1 MEHVWFTV
9 FGIFFIFMTSTLGAA
24 VVFLFQKEISR
35 KLNAI
40 FLGFA
45 SGVMLAASVWSL
57 LIPAIEQSQKTY
69 GAFSFFPAAS
79 GIILGGA
86 FLVLLDKALP
96 KSKRPE
102 IEDLQELPALT
113 KSNRTRAR
121 HLFLAITLHNI
132 PEGLAVGF
140 AFGAA
145 AVIGTTTAY
154 LSALGVAI
162 GIGIQNFPEG
172 AAISL
177 PMKAAV
183 NDNKKAFFYGAI
195 SALVEPLAAILGY
208 FLAKSLQI
216 LQPWLLSFAAGAMLF
231 VAAEDLIP
239 SSKLETSPRLGAW
252 GVLFGFVAMMIL
264 DVALG

>member
-1 MEHVWFTV
+1 MEHTWITV
-9 FGIFFIFMTSTLGAA
+9 FGIFFIFFTSTLGAA
-24 VVFLFQKEISR
+24 VVFLFKKEISP

-57 LIPAIEQSQKTY
+57 LIPAIEQSKPSF
-69 GAFSFFPAAS
+69 GAFS
-79 GIILGGA
+79 
-86 FLVLLDKALP
+86 VLLDKVLP
-96 KSKRPE
+96 KSKP
-102 IEDLQELPALT
+102 LQAGEGQEPRSLIQ
-113 KSNRTRAR
+113 SNRTRAR

-145 AVIGTTTAY
+145 AVIGTTAAY
-154 LSALGVAI
+154 LSALGVGI
-162 GIGIQNFPEG
+162 GIGVQNFPEG

-177 PMKAAV
+177 PMKSAV
-183 NDNKKAFFYGAI
+183 QSNKKAFFFGAV
-195 SALVEPLAAILGY
+195 SALVEPIAATLGY

-252 GVLFGFVAMMIL
+252 GVLVGFVAMMIL

>member
-1 MEHVWFTV
+1 MEHVWLTV
-9 FGIFFIFMTSTLGAA
+9 FGISFIFITSTLGAA
-24 VVFLFQKEISR
+24 VVFLFKKEISA
-35 KLNAI
+35 KANTI

-57 LIPAIEQSQKTY
+57 LIPAINQAKETL
-69 GAFSFFPAAS
+69 GAFSFLPAAG
-79 GIILGGA
+79 GIMLGGL

-96 KSKRPE
+96 KTSNKGE
-102 IEDLQELPALT
+102 KQNLIQESE
-113 KSNRTRAR
+113 KTRAR

-145 AVIGTTTAY
+145 AVLGTTAAY

-177 PMKAAV
+177 PMKAALK
-183 NDNKKAFFYGAI
+183 NDKKAFLYGVA
-195 SALVEPLAAILGY
+195 SALVEPLAASLGY

-216 LQPWLLSFAAGAMLF
+216 FQPWLLSFAAGAMLF
-231 VAAEDLIP
+231 VAVEDLIP
-239 SSKLETSPRLGAW
+239 DSKLKTCPYLGAW
-252 GVLFGFVAMMIL
+252 GALFGFVAMMIL

>member
-1 MEHVWFTV
+1 MEHVWITI
-9 FGIFFIFMTSTLGAA
+9 FGIFFIFFTSTLGAA
-24 VVFLFQKEISR
+24 VVFLFKKEISP

-57 LIPAIEQSQKTY
+57 LIPAIEQSKPSF
-69 GAFSFFPAAS
+69 GAFSFLPAAC
-79 GIILGGA
+79 GIFLGGA

-96 KSKRPE
+96 KSKP
-102 IEDLQELPALT
+102 LQAGDGQQPRSLIQ
-113 KSNRTRAR
+113 SNRTRAR

-145 AVIGTTTAY
+145 AVIGTTAAY
-154 LSALGVAI
+154 LSALGVGI
-162 GIGIQNFPEG
+162 GIGVQNFPEG

-177 PMKAAV
+177 PMKSAV
-183 NDNKKAFFYGAI
+183 QSNKKAFFFGAV
-195 SALVEPLAAILGY
+195 SALVEPIAATLGY

-231 VAAEDLIP
+231 VAGEDLIP

-252 GVLFGFVAMMIL
+252 GVLVGFVAMMIL

>member
-1 MEHVWFTV
+1 MEHVWLTV
-9 FGIFFIFMTSTLGAA
+9 FGISFIFIMSTLGAA
-24 VVFLFQKEISR
+24 VVFLFKKEISV
-35 KLNAI
+35 KLNTI

-57 LIPAIEQSQKTY
+57 LIPAIHQAEVTF
-69 GAFSFFPAAS
+69 GAFSFLPAAG
-79 GIILGGA
+79 GIVLGGL
-86 FLVLLDKALP
+86 FLVFLDKALP
-96 KSKRPE
+96 KTQADKA
-102 IEDLQELPALT
+102 QAVPAL
-113 KSNRTRAR
+113 KESEKTRAR

-145 AVIGTTTAY
+145 AVAGTTAAY

-177 PMKAAV
+177 PIKSALK
-183 NDNKKAFFYGAI
+183 NNKRAFLYGVI

-239 SSKLETSPRLGAW
+239 DSKLQTSPRLGAW
-252 GVLFGFVAMMIL
+252 GVVFGFVAMMVL